1 MMNILKG
8 GRMKK
13 SVALML
19 IGTVWLISIVS
30 VRALS
35 REVDINVDNNTI
47 STRTF
52 SNETNEILDQV
63 GVKLGPDDSVNRRNE
78 AGGTLT
84 LDVKRAFDVNVLS
97 GKEKIMLRKSVG
109 TVKDVL
115 DELKVSGKDR
125 ENLNY
130 SESQELFPD
139 IEIEVGKKIK
149 ITLNVDGK
157 SKECL
162 VPEGMVSDALDY
174 LGVELSSN
182 DLVEPEASS
191 NVFDGM
197 NLSVGRITYREVKK
211 IEDIPFKSE
220 TKTSGLVNNGE
231 RQVARKGKP
240 GSQEVFVRETLK
252 NGEVID
258 SKVVNSNVISRPVN
272 ELILIGKS
280 FAPKNEKTPK
290 STSHKAN
297 DNCSKGRCISGW
309 ATAYTSSKG
318 AKTATGVTPVEGVT
332 LAVNPKII
340 PYGSPVR
347 VEADD
352 GKVLFSGI
360 AQDTGGALRKGSAAV
375 DIYMSST
382 IKCMKFGRKS
392 VKVYY

>member
-63 GVKLGPDDSVNRRNE
+63 GVKLGPDDSVKRWNE
-78 AGGTLT
+78 ENGTLT
-84 LDVKRAFDVNVLS
+84 LDVKRAFNVNVLS
-97 GKEKIMLRKSVG
+97 GKEKIMLRRSVG

-115 DELKVSGKDR
+115 DELKISEKDR

-130 SESQELFPD
+130 PESQELFPD
-139 IEIEVGKKIK
+139 IEIEVGRKIK
-149 ITLNVDGK
+149 ITLNVDGE
-157 SKECL
+157 SKECF

-211 IEDIPFKSE
+211 IEDIPYGTE
-220 TKTSGLVNNGE
+220 TKISGLVSSGE
-231 RQVARKGKP
+231 RKVARKGKP
-240 GSQEVFVRETLK
+240 GSKEVFVRETLK

-258 SKVVNSNVISRPVN
+258 SKIINSNVISKPVN

-280 FAPKNEKTPK
+280 FASKNEKTSK
-290 STSHKAN
+290 STSHKVS
-297 DNCSKGRCISGW
+297 DNCSKERCISGW

-318 AKTATGVTPVEGVT
+318 AKTATGATPVEGVT

-347 VEADD
+347 VETDD
-352 GKVLFSGI
+352 GKVLFNGV